1 MNKLT
6 FLFLGFMISILS
18 IAKAQDNP
26 NAVMKPVKLQKFTA
40 EKRAINAT
48 DTLQHVVTLTG
59 DQYQKALQINLSFFE
74 QKKAIRLQMRT
85 DTTAA
90 NDAIYKT
97 QEKELAKKRKS
108 EIESLLTAEQKI
120 KWQEYKK
127 QHIARF
133 KQNGKMEKSND
144 DTEPDYIFDGM

>member
-1 MNKLT
+1 MNKFT

-18 IAKAQDNP
+18 IARAQNNS
-26 NAVMKPVKLQKFTA
+26 NAVMKPVKLQKFTS
-40 EKRAINAT
+40 EKRTTNAT
-48 DTLQHVVTLTG
+48 DTLQRVASLTA
-59 DQYQKALQINLSFFE
+59 DQYQKILEINLSFFD
-74 QKKAIRLQMRT
+74 QKKALKSQMRT
-85 DTTAA
+85 DTSSVNNAT
-90 NDAIYKT
+90 YKA

-108 EIESLLTAEQKI
+108 AIESLLTAEQKM

-144 DTEPDYIFDGM
+144 DAEPDYIFDGM

>member
-1 MNKLT
+1 MNKFT

-18 IAKAQDNP
+18 IAKAQNNS
-26 NAVMKPVKLQKFTA
+26 NAVMKPVKLQKFTS
-40 EKRAINAT
+40 EKRATNAT
-48 DTLQHVVTLTG
+48 DTLQRVASLTT
-59 DQYQKALQINLSFFE
+59 DQYQKILEINLSFFD
-74 QKKAIRLQMRT
+74 QKKALKSQMRM
-85 DTTAA
+85 DTSSVNNAT
-90 NDAIYKT
+90 YKA

-108 EIESLLTAEQKI
+108 AIESLLTAEQKM

-144 DTEPDYIFDGM
+144 DAEPDYIFDGM